1 MTTPAPAAR
10 TFILRVWLEPGAG
23 DRPETGEWRGEL
35 KGVPGGETAYFRG
48 FDALPPVLRRL
59 ATDGPADAGAAE
71 AEEEG

>member
-1 MTTPAPAAR
+1 MTTPAPPAR

-23 DRPETGEWRGEL
+23 DRPETGEWRGEI

-48 FDALPPVLRRL
+48 FDALPPLLRRL
-59 ATDGPADAGAAE
+59 AEREAESTAAD